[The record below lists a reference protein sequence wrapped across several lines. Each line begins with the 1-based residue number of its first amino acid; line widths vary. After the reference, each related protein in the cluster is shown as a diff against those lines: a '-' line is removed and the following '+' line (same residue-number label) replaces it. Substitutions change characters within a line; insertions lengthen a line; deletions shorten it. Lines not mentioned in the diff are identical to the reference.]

1 MGLEPTASWAT
12 TRCSN
17 QLSYTHHTNSTKS
30 LQLKPGKLGGISL
43 LNEKKFAGTLAAKFY
58 SR

>member
-1 MGLEPTASWAT
+1 
-12 TRCSN
+12 
-17 QLSYTHHTNSTKS
+17 HHTNSTKS